1 MSDNI
6 KEVLEQYE
14 PPKSENKPESNVQKT
29 TNVRKLINDYKDTVE
44 FNLKEQRKKNLE
56 KLKASG
62 INVYPYSY
70 KPDYTIQ
77 EVLEKA
83 DSLIQTEQP
92 ESEKK
97 FSLAG
102 RILGIRGQGKTTFI
116 DLWEAHFRLQL
127 YLGEK
132 ILGESYEQLKNYD
145 LGDYI
150 GVTGELFKTRMG
162 ELTLRVRSIVLL
174 AKSLQP
180 FPVPKEKIQD
190 GKKIIYDEFSD
201 KETRY
206 RKRYLDLVLNQKTF
220 QTFQNRSKIIKSI
233 RDYME
238 TAGYLDV
245 ETPTLQS
252 IYGGA
257 NAQPFETQHKALGL
271 KLYLRISNE
280 LFLKRCIIGGFHK
293 VYEIVKDFRNE
304 GIDKTHNPEFT
315 MLEFYEAYAD
325 YNDMMLHFENIYREA
340 CLKVH
345 QKTSFNYDGTTID
358 LAGDWQR
365 LPMKEAIQKYAKIDV
380 DAISDIDLAKILKDN
395 NIEMQGDYQRGIA
408 ICEIFEYFCPQHLI
422 QPTFITDHPKESTPL
437 CKLHRKD
444 TDLIERFEPY
454 IMGWEVGNAYSE
466 LNDPVYQ
473 KQLLLEQEKRK
484 GTGEIE
490 THPMDEDFIQ
500 AMEYGMPPT
509 GGIGLGIDRMVMLLT
524 DQKNIRDVILF
535 PLLKLIVKI

>member
-1 MSDNI
+1 MNETNLNNQNQ
-6 KEVLEQYE
+6 KEQSQKEQ
-14 PPKSENKPESNVQKT
+14 SQKEQSQ
-29 TNVRKLINDYKDTVE
+29 KEQSQKE
-44 FNLKEQRKKNLE
+44 QSQEQSQKEQSQKEQSQKEQRQQKLE
-56 KLKASG
+56 QLKATG
-62 INVYPYSY
+62 VNVYPYSY

-92 ESEKK
+92 ESAKK

-245 ETPTLQS
+245 ETPTLQLPK
-252 IYGGA
+252 IGA
-257 NAQPFETQHKALGL
+257 
-271 KLYLRISNE
+271 
-280 LFLKRCIIGGFHK
+280 
-293 VYEIVKDFRNE
+293 
-304 GIDKTHNPEFT
+304 
-315 MLEFYEAYAD
+315 
-325 YNDMMLHFENIYREA
+325 
-340 CLKVH
+340 
-345 QKTSFNYDGTTID
+345 
-358 LAGDWQR
+358 
-365 LPMKEAIQKYAKIDV
+365 
-380 DAISDIDLAKILKDN
+380 
-395 NIEMQGDYQRGIA
+395 
-408 ICEIFEYFCPQHLI
+408 
-422 QPTFITDHPKESTPL
+422 
-437 CKLHRKD
+437 
-444 TDLIERFEPY
+444 
-454 IMGWEVGNAYSE
+454 
-466 LNDPVYQ
+466 
-473 KQLLLEQEKRK
+473 
-484 GTGEIE
+484 
-490 THPMDEDFIQ
+490 
-500 AMEYGMPPT
+500 
-509 GGIGLGIDRMVMLLT
+509 
-524 DQKNIRDVILF
+524 
-535 PLLKLIVKI
+535 

>member
-14 PPKSENKPESNVQKT
+14 PPKSENQPESNVQNT
-29 TNVRKLINDYKDTVE
+29 TKVRKLINDYKDTVE

-92 ESEKK
+92 ESAKK

-280 LFLKRCIIGGFHK
+280 LFLKRCIIGGFQMS
-293 VYEIVKDFRNE
+293 EMF
-304 GIDKTHNPEFT
+304 F
-315 MLEFYEAYAD
+315 
-325 YNDMMLHFENIYREA
+325 
-340 CLKVH
+340 
-345 QKTSFNYDGTTID
+345 D
-358 LAGDWQR
+358 LA
-365 LPMKEAIQKYAKIDV
+365 P
-380 DAISDIDLAKILKDN
+380 N
-395 NIEMQGDYQRGIA
+395 PNIV
-408 ICEIFEYFCPQHLI
+408 FC
-422 QPTFITDHPKESTPL
+422 
-437 CKLHRKD
+437 
-444 TDLIERFEPY
+444 
-454 IMGWEVGNAYSE
+454 SE
-466 LNDPVYQ
+466 FLY
-473 KQLLLEQEKRK
+473 R
-484 GTGEIE
+484 
-490 THPMDEDFIQ
+490 
-500 AMEYGMPPT
+500 
-509 GGIGLGIDRMVMLLT
+509 
-524 DQKNIRDVILF
+524 
-535 PLLKLIVKI
+535 

>member
-14 PPKSENKPESNVQKT
+14 PPKSENKPESNAQNT
-29 TNVRKLINDYKDTVE
+29 TNVRKLINDYQDTVE

-92 ESEKK
+92 ESAKK

-315 MLEFYEAYAD
+315 MLEFYEAYSD

-365 LPMKEAIQKYAKIDV
+365 LPMKEAIQKYANIDV
-380 DAISDIDLAKILKDN
+380 DSLSDDDLAKILKDN

-444 TDLIERFEPY
+444 TTLIERFEPY

-535 PLLKLIVKI
+535 PLLK

>member
-1 MSDNI
+1 MNETNLNNQNQ
-6 KEVLEQYE
+6 KEQSQKEQ
-14 PPKSENKPESNVQKT
+14 SQKEQSQ
-29 TNVRKLINDYKDTVE
+29 KEQSQKE
-44 FNLKEQRKKNLE
+44 QSQKEQSQKEQSQKEQRQQKLE
-56 KLKASG
+56 QLKATG
-62 INVYPYSY
+62 VNVYPYSY

-92 ESEKK
+92 ESAKK

-315 MLEFYEAYAD
+315 MLEFYEAYSD

-365 LPMKEAIQKYAKIDV
+365 LPMKEAIQKYANIDV
-380 DAISDIDLAKILKDN
+380 DSLSDDDLAKILKDN

-535 PLLKLIVKI
+535 PLLK

>member
-1 MSDNI
+1 MSD
-6 KEVLEQYE
+6 
-14 PPKSENKPESNVQKT
+14 S
-29 TNVRKLINDYKDTVE
+29 D
-44 FNLKEQRKKNLE
+44 LKAQRKKNLE
-56 KLKASG
+56 QIKATG
-62 INVYPYSY
+62 VNTYPYSY

-77 EVLEKA
+77 EVLEKT
-83 DSLIQTEQP
+83 DSLIQTEQ
-92 ESEKK
+92 SENKQM

-102 RILGIRGQGKTTFI
+102 RILGVREQGKTTFM
-116 DLWEAHFRLQL
+116 DLWEAHSRLQL

-132 ILGESYEQLKNYD
+132 ILGESYGQLKNYD
-145 LGDYI
+145 IGDYI
-150 GVTGELFKTRMG
+150 GVKGELFKTRMG
-162 ELTLRVRSIVLL
+162 ETTLRVRSIVLL

-180 FPVPKEKIQD
+180 FPVPKEKMED
-190 GKKIIYDEFSD
+190 GKKIIYDQFSD

-206 RKRYLDLVLNQKTF
+206 RKRYLDLVLNEKTF

-257 NAQPFETQHKALGL
+257 NAHPFETQHKALGL

-280 LFLKRCIIGGFHK
+280 LFLKRCIIGGLHK

-325 YNDMMLHFENIYREA
+325 YNDMMLHFENIYRET
-340 CLKVH
+340 CLKTH
-345 QKTSFNYDGTTID
+345 QKTSFSYDGQDIE

-365 LPMKEAIQKYAKIDV
+365 LPMKEAIQKHANIDV
-380 DAISDIDLAKILKDN
+380 DTLSDDDLAKILKDN
-395 NIEMQGDYQRGIA
+395 GIEIHGEYNRGIA
-408 ICEIFEYFCPQHLI
+408 ITEIFDHFCPQHLI

-444 TDLIERFEPY
+444 ENLIERFEPY
-454 IMGWEVGNAYSE
+454 IMGWELGNAYSE

-473 KQLLLEQEKRK
+473 KELLLEQEKRK
-484 GTGEIE
+484 GLGEAE

-524 DQKNIRDVILF
+524 NQKNIRDVILF
-535 PLLKLIVKI
+535 PLLK

>member
-1 MSDNI
+1 M
-6 KEVLEQYE
+6 
-14 PPKSENKPESNVQKT
+14 
-29 TNVRKLINDYKDTVE
+29 
-44 FNLKEQRKKNLE
+44 
-56 KLKASG
+56 
-62 INVYPYSY
+62 
-70 KPDYTIQ
+70 
-77 EVLEKA
+77 
-83 DSLIQTEQP
+83 
-92 ESEKK
+92 
-97 FSLAG
+97 
-102 RILGIRGQGKTTFI
+102 
-116 DLWEAHFRLQL
+116 QL

-315 MLEFYEAYAD
+315 MLEFYEAYSD

-365 LPMKEAIQKYAKIDV
+365 LPMKEAIQKYANIDV
-380 DAISDIDLAKILKDN
+380 DSLSDDDLAKILKDN

-444 TDLIERFEPY
+444 TTLIERFEPY

-535 PLLKLIVKI
+535 PLLK

>member
-1 MSDNI
+1 MNETDLNNQNQ
-6 KEVLEQYE
+6 KEQNQKEQ
-14 PPKSENKPESNVQKT
+14 SQK
-29 TNVRKLINDYKDTVE
+29 E
-44 FNLKEQRKKNLE
+44 QSQKEQRQQKLE
-56 KLKASG
+56 KLKATG
-62 INVYPYSY
+62 VNVYPYSY

-238 TAGYLDV
+238 IAGYLDV

-280 LFLKRCIIGGFHK
+280 LFLKRCIIGGLHK

-325 YNDMMLHFENIYREA
+325 YQDMMLHFENIYRAA

-365 LPMKEAIQKYAKIDV
+365 LPMKEAIQKYANIDV
-380 DAISDIDLAKILKDN
+380 DSLSDDDLAKTLKDN
-395 NIEMQGDYQRGIA
+395 GIEIHGAYKRGIA

-444 TDLIERFEPY
+444 TTLIERFEPY

-535 PLLKLIVKI
+535 PLLK